1 MTKSKQSE
9 PNYQELK
16 SELNDI
22 MDQLGREDL
31 DIDKALDYYQ
41 RGIELVKQLETY
53 LKTAENKILE
63 LQATLKAPKS
73 K

>member
-9 PNYQELK
+9 PSYQELK
-16 SELNDI
+16 SELDDI

-63 LQATLKAPKS
+63 LQTTLKAPKI